1 MGRVLLRMDTF
12 PEKVFVSLLIPQ
24 GVCSWIQVVKK
35 NQNNLRFRLSIQRI
49 KIKEFLIL
57 HKRIILTIVNES

>member
-49 KIKEFLIL
+49 KIKEFLI
-57 HKRIILTIVNES
+57 

>member
-35 NQNNLRFRLSIQRI
+35 IRI
-49 KIKEFLIL
+49 TFVSDFQYNALK
-57 HKRIILTIVNES
+57 

>member
-24 GVCSWIQVVKK
+24 GVCSWIQVVK